1 MLSAPYR
8 DDNRYFWEFEEFDFD
23 KSQAAGFETIKQVR
37 KHVSVMEFAN
47 EVDVETA
54 GDDAQEIWVMS
65 EEFFPY
71 EDMGECYNESEGRS
85 PFPSPIIMRNGITRS
100 SSSARLGQR

>member
-1 MLSAPYR
+1 MRGLPKGVCCLRKPQIVCRITRFPGKSVWRWRMVCCKSTLHINPRTDLLSAPYR

-47 EVDVETA
+47 EV
-54 GDDAQEIWVMS
+54 
-65 EEFFPY
+65 
-71 EDMGECYNESEGRS
+71 ECRD
-85 PFPSPIIMRNGITRS
+85 RR
-100 SSSARLGQR
+100 R